1 VQMTKLLLTSLKMA
15 PLAEAVAIPF
25 YSQSI
30 DADTGAFKGTE
41 AQEKAAAQLL
51 TELAR
56 WTAALRTLRA

>member
-1 VQMTKLLLTSLKMA
+1 V

-41 AQEKAAAQLL
+41 AHEKAAAQLL